1 MASHRPESTSG
12 EKWTLGALFSREWE
26 LRTARNRVA
35 FIARRPDGKIDE
47 GIAFLKNL
55 NGIGG

>member
-1 MASHRPESTSG
+1 MSG
-12 EKWTLGALFSREWE
+12 EKRTLGALLGREWE

-35 FIARRPDGKIDE
+35 FIARRMEGKIDE